1 MKKLILLIITV
12 LLIRAENIY
21 ILWLGDDFNKNV
33 EKVIRYSISKK
44 FNEFKLKK
52 IKNYEGLYSFFTDA
66 KYYTDKTKLIDG
78 LNSDSRLRN
87 DGIYYIFKLDINKDF
102 ISLIGVKFYKDNGE
116 FRVIPL
122 KLFKKLDSKNP
133 KYVASLISKMI
144 YFFISLDFDWNKVS
158 AKGINPLFIKKDKI
172 KVYYFKNV
180 NIMLT
185 QDIDKDYV
193 ELAEKLGLIS
203 TYSPWDFCKLI
214 GMEVAHKQFTK
225 DDEVSLEDYYV
236 IDDFISG
243 FLIRK
248 FSKNNYEDKNFKC
261 ESTNG
266 LIEDNFEDYL
276 YYKLGI
282 DSYFKVSFLPVKGDF
297 YLENNKT
304 YAYISNNNGE
314 VYSFEFYNGEWKKR
328 VFGKSYNQA
337 FIDKLVVI
345 SKDNIKIHSILNNY
359 INHNLFFQKEK
370 GFYVDNN
377 RHLFINK
384 KYIKLPFKVTYV
396 LEKNGD
402 YIIGGENGNL
412 IKLIL
417 RNKKRFVFKGL
428 KGRIEKIVSF
438 SDDKIGVITDKGEFV
453 IYSLNSKT
461 NYPIKSFPLL
471 GYPYGDISSKGNY
484 IMLINQ
490 NYYIYFINKN
500 ILFKGFK

>member
-1 MKKLILLIITV
+1 MRKLILLIIT
-12 LLIRAENIY
+12 IIFINAENIY
-21 ILWLGDDFNKNV
+21 ILWLGDYFNKNV

-44 FNEFKLKK
+44 FDDFKLEK
-52 IKNYEGLYSFFTDA
+52 IKNYEGLYSFFTDS

-78 LNSDSRLRN
+78 LNADSRLRN
-87 DGIYYIFKLDINKDF
+87 DGIYYIFKLNINKNF
-102 ISLIGVKFYKDNGE
+102 ISIVGVKFYKNDGE
-116 FRVIPL
+116 FKVLPL
-122 KLFKKLDSKNP
+122 SLYKKLSSKNP
-133 KYVASLISKMI
+133 EYVSSLLSKMI
-144 YFFISLDFDWNKVS
+144 YFFVSLDFNWKKVN
-158 AKGINPLFIKKDKI
+158 AKGIAPLFIKKDNI

-180 NIMLT
+180 NIILT

-214 GMEVAHKQFTK
+214 GMEVARKQFNK

-236 IDDFISG
+236 VDDFISG

-248 FSKNNYEDKNFKC
+248 FSKNDYKDRDFKC
-261 ESTNG
+261 ETTNG
-266 LIEDNFEDYL
+266 LVEDNFEDYL

-304 YAYISNNNGE
+304 YAYVSNNNGE
-314 VYSFEFYNGEWKKR
+314 VYSFELYNGEWKKR
-328 VFGKSYNQA
+328 VFGKSYDEP

-345 SKDNIKIHSILNNY
+345 SKDRVKIHSILDNY
-359 INHNLFFQKEK
+359 INHNLFFQKERD
-370 GFYVDNN
+370 FYVDNN

-384 KYIKLPFKVTYV
+384 KYIELPFRVTYV
-396 LEKNGD
+396 LKKDNS
-402 YIIGGENGNL
+402 YLIGGENGNL
-412 IKLIL
+412 IKFIL

-428 KGRIEKIVSF
+428 RGRVEKIVLLSN
-438 SDDKIGVITDKGEFV
+438 DKIGVITDKGEFS

-461 NYPIKSFPLL
+461 SYPIKSFPLL
-471 GYPYGDISSKGNY
+471 GYPYGDISAKGNY
-484 IMLINQ
+484 IMLVNQ

-500 ILFKGFK
+500 ILFKGLK